1 MAPSSAGRSTA
12 AIDKAVFGLQGGPLD
27 HVVAAKAV
35 AFREASHPSFREYA
49 TQVVANAAALA
60 EALVAE
66 GFRLVSGGTDNHLLL
81 VDLRSLDEEL
91 TGKGAQEALDTAGIA
106 VNKNTIP
113 DDPFR
118 SSPGLRLGT
127 LAVTTTGMTETH
139 MAEIAHLLAQPSSA
153 DRIRVSSPPSATMSR
168 PSAPTSLPTPTSPA
182 HQPTRASDHKE
193 WRQRAHRR
201 RSGDPRRHNVDA
213 EIFRALGRTDR
224 CVPHRFRWRW
234 EAGKTEQAALLRRP
248 GTRGDGTTGLSWPPP
263 SSSYPN
269 AWLTD

>member
-1 MAPSSAGRSTA
+1 M
-12 AIDKAVFGLQGGPLD
+12 
-27 HVVAAKAV
+27 AAKAV

-113 DDPFR
+113 DDPR
-118 SSPGLRLGT
+118 SPFVTSGLRLGT
-127 LAVTTTGMTETH
+127 PAVTTTGMTETH
-139 MAEIAHLLAQPSSA
+139 MAEIAHLPGPCSSA

-168 PSAPTSLPTPTSPA
+168 PSAPTS
-182 HQPTRASDHKE
+182 R
-193 WRQRAHRR
+193 
-201 RSGDPRRHNVDA
+201 
-213 EIFRALGRTDR
+213 
-224 CVPHRFRWRW
+224 
-234 EAGKTEQAALLRRP
+234 
-248 GTRGDGTTGLSWPPP
+248 
-263 SSSYPN
+263 SYPD
-269 AWLTD
+269 LTSSPTDQGI